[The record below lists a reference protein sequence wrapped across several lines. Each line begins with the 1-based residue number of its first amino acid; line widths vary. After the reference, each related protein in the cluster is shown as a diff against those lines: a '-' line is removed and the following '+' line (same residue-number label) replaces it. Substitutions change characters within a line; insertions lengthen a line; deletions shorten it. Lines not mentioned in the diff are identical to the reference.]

1 MLIYTVRPGDTLADI
16 SRRYGMPPNR
26 IAADNLLKNP
36 AVLVPGQNLL
46 INTNTVRYILPEGQ
60 TLFSLSQEYDVPLEE
75 LIAANPDLNPLNL
88 RPGETVNIPVS
99 QPVSRRPI
107 LVNGYAYPSISTNAL
122 NCVLPFLT
130 FISPFS
136 YSMTPQAELVPP
148 DDSDLIFRA
157 QRSAV
162 MPLMVVTNIFD
173 EGFSTEN
180 LSGILASEE
189 LQERLIGNILAELHS
204 KRYYGVN
211 MDIEYI
217 APEDREVYNAFLE
230 RLAQR
235 LHDEGYI
242 LVTALAPK
250 ISADQPGVLYKA
262 HDYAAQGRIADYVI
276 LMTYEWG
283 YTFGPPLA
291 VSPLNE
297 VRRVLDY
304 AVTEIPPEKILMG
317 MPNYGYDWTLPFM
330 RGTPARSIGLS
341 EAVELAQQYGVEI
354 QYDETA
360 QAPFF
365 YYTDNG
371 QQHIVWFDDP
381 RSIEAKL
388 KLIDEYGLAG
398 ASYWTVNRCFVPNW
412 LVQQSMYETVK
423 L

>member
-1 MLIYTVRPGDTLADI
+1 MLIYTVRPGDTLAEI
-16 SRRYGMPPNR
+16 SRRFGLPPNR
-26 IAADNLLKNP
+26 IAADNMLANP

-60 TLFSLSQEYDVPLEE
+60 TLFSISQEYEVPLEE

-107 LVNGYAYPSISTNAL
+107 LVNGYAYPSINTNTL

-130 FISPFS
+130 FLSPFS
-136 YSMTPQAELVPP
+136 YSLTPQAELVPP

-157 QRSAV
+157 ERSAV

-189 LQERLIGNILAELHS
+189 LQERLIGNILAELS
-204 KRYYGVN
+204 AKRYYGVN

-217 APEDREVYNAFLE
+217 APEDREIYNAFLE

-235 LHDEGYI
+235 LHEEGYI

-250 ISADQPGVLYKA
+250 ISADQPGVLYEA

-283 YTFGPPLA
+283 YTY
-291 VSPLNE
+291 
-297 VRRVLDY
+297 VRY
-304 AVTEIPPEKILMG
+304 AES
-317 MPNYGYDWTLPFM
+317 W
-330 RGTPARSIGLS
+330 R
-341 EAVELAQQYGVEI
+341 
-354 QYDETA
+354 
-360 QAPFF
+360 
-365 YYTDNG
+365 
-371 QQHIVWFDDP
+371 
-381 RSIEAKL
+381 
-388 KLIDEYGLAG
+388 
-398 ASYWTVNRCFVPNW
+398 
-412 LVQQSMYETVK
+412 
-423 L
+423 

>member
-1 MLIYTVRPGDTLADI
+1 MLIYTVRPGDTLAEI

-26 IAADNLLKNP
+26 IAAANLLKNP

-46 INTNTVRYILPEGQ
+46 INPNKVRYILSEGQ

-148 DDSDLIFRA
+148 DDSDLVFRA

-250 ISADQPGVLYKA
+250 LSADQSGVQYEA

-371 QQHIVWFDDP
+371 QQHVVWFDDP

>member
-1 MLIYTVRPGDTLADI
+1 MLIYTVRPGDTLSDI
-16 SRRYGMPPNR
+16 SRRFGLPPNR
-26 IAADNLLKNP
+26 IAADNLLRNP

-60 TLFSLSQEYDVPLEE
+60 TLFSLSQEYDVPLDE

-88 RPGETVNIPVS
+88 RAGQTVNIPIGE
-99 QPVSRRPI
+99 PVSRRPI
-107 LVNGYAYPSISTNAL
+107 LVNGYAYPSITSSSL

-130 FISPFS
+130 FLSPFS
-136 YSMTPQAELVPP
+136 YSLTPQGELVPP

-157 QRSAV
+157 QRAAV

-180 LSGILASEE
+180 LTGILASEE
-189 LQERLIGNILAELHS
+189 LRERLLSNILAELRS
-204 KRYYGVN
+204 KSYYGVN

-217 APEDREVYNAFLE
+217 APNDREAYNDFLE
-230 RLAQR
+230 RLSQR
-235 LHDEGYI
+235 VHEEGYI

-250 ISADQPGVLYKA
+250 ISADQPGLLYEA
-262 HDYAAQGRIADYVI
+262 HDYAAQGRIADYII

-283 YTFGPPLA
+283 YTYGPPLA

-304 AVTEIPPEKILMG
+304 AVTDIPPEKILMG

-341 EAVELAQQYGVEI
+341 EAVELAQQYGAEI

-360 QAPFF
+360 QAPYFN
-365 YYTDNG
+365 YTDNG
-371 QQHIVWFDDP
+371 QQHIVWFDDA
-381 RSIEAKL
+381 RSIEQKL
-388 KLIDEYGLAG
+388 RLIDEYGLAG

-412 LVQQSMYETVK
+412 LVQQSLYDTVK

>member
-1 MLIYTVRPGDTLADI
+1 MLIYTVRPGDTLAEI

-46 INTNTVRYILPEGQ
+46 INTNTVRYILSEGQ

-148 DDSDLIFRA
+148 DDSDLVFRA

-250 ISADQPGVLYKA
+250 ISADQPGVLYEA

-371 QQHIVWFDDP
+371 QQHVVWFDDP